1 MAINP
6 NNPAGSATPAG
17 DTMSVRHSITGART
31 RNVVNLAEP
40 GSTTAKAYSFSAT
53 NSAPNS
59 ATDGFANFR
68 SQKTLH
74 VLVDNNRNTGN
85 VVLKFWFYNSSLGG
99 QWSELSQ
106 LVRLNNADTLAF
118 ATLPTPTIAAGATL
132 RFALPIDGVER
143 IAVEASTVGG
153 ASGACDVYL
162 GANTI

>member
-1 MAINP
+1 MGY
-6 NNPAGSATPAG
+6 NPAGPSSPASN
-17 DTMSVRHSITGART
+17 TMSVFQYNAGART
-31 RNVVNLAEP
+31 RNVVNIAAP
-40 GSTTAKAYSFSAT
+40 GETVPAYSFSAT

-59 ATDGFANFR
+59 ANEGFANFR

-106 LVRLNNADTLAF
+106 LVRLNNADTLTF
-118 ATLPTPTIAAGATL
+118 ATLPTPTVASGATL
-132 RFALPIDGVER
+132 RFTLPIDGVER

-162 GANTI
+162 GVNTI